1 MKQKYHKIP
10 NVALEVCTAEQKIA
24 YNLAFAY
31 GDPYRK
37 EYHRMPMQFQKA
49 EVITAAAREMLKL
62 YRMGYDYKA
71 GKYNEDMI
79 HSSLLSGLENYFN
92 FNQSG
97 VVGGYEEIGKIFPAS
112 YLSK

>member
-1 MKQKYHKIP
+1 MERKYHKIP
-10 NVALEVCTAEQKIA
+10 KVALEVCTAEQKIA

-49 EVITAAAREMLKL
+49 EVITAAARKMSEL
-62 YRMGYDYKA
+62 YRMGYDYKP
-71 GKYNEDMI
+71 GKFNEDMI
-79 HSSLLSGLENYFN
+79 YSALLAGLENYFN

-97 VVGGYEEIGKIFPAS
+97 VVGSYEEIGKIFPS
-112 YLSK
+112 NYLNQ